1 MFQYRKKFAHLE
13 AMGALMKNSFRCV
26 QTRRLTRG
34 TLTALLFLGP
44 ITATWGQVAP
54 QAGTADSLDEVV
66 VTGSRISRT
75 GFDAPTPTT
84 VMDSTQINLA
94 AAPNVGQLVTE
105 MPMFEAT
112 NTPAATT
119 VSSQFAG
126 QNNLNLRGLGP
137 NETLVLVDGHR
148 FVPST
153 SSGLIDTNVIPSSL
167 VDRIEVVTGGASAAW
182 GSDAVAGVVNII
194 TKKNFDGLSG
204 DFQPGISTYGD
215 NKTYK
220 GSLMWGTSFADGN
233 GHFVIAAEGDSES
246 GVGQQ
251 TSRPWASQGYN
262 VVGNPNAGVTGQP
275 TYLIAP
281 NAQMSQAT
289 LGGLITSGPLT
300 GTAFGPGGTPYQF
313 DYKPGDGFYQLGG
326 NGIRGSDYETLVVPV
341 KRYSFFNKADYDLD
355 GVTFF
360 YQLSHAFSDG
370 YNPNLVPPFNFG
382 DIQINTN
389 NYYLDTKYPSLAAQ
403 LTAAG
408 QTSFLLGRYSTDFG
422 YINTDD
428 SNTTDRLLVG
438 AEGKFGSSWKWNVT
452 GEYGRN
458 VYESNV
464 GNNVLVNNLNNSAD
478 AVLGPSGQPV
488 CAANLT
494 NPNAAPGCV
503 PVNLFGVGSPSR
515 SAINYFTA
523 TQSLISNTYEHDI
536 AATLTG
542 DLFSLY
548 REPVSI
554 ATGAEYR
561 GESVNQNSDMNSQQ
575 QNFLLGNPQ
584 PLSGELSEKEVFA
597 EILVPVLR
605 NLPLAKSLDFNAAIR
620 ETQYQISGTARTWK
634 LGLTYAPTDDV
645 KFRVTRS
652 QDIRAP
658 NLSELYTTR
667 FELFAPVI
675 IPTTGQNVTVE
686 QLTGGNPDLKPE
698 VAQTLTAGVV
708 FTPTFLT
715 GFRASVDYYNID
727 IKDAISTLTPQTVV
741 NLCYQGQT
749 ALCSLLTHNSSGT
762 LTAVNLTNINVAQL
776 SETGVDVETSYLLPL
791 SDLGISSGATLRFRA
806 LINNVETLKNFDGST
821 IVDYAGDVGGNNP
834 YGLPK
839 WRGQVNITY
848 EEGPFAVDVADRYIG
863 KGNYD
868 NTQLTAYSV
877 NQIPSVDY
885 VNLSLQYTTKPG
897 GMQTLQYFL
906 KINNLLNKN
915 PPIDPQQF
923 FANIQTN
930 PILYDTV
937 GRMFYAGVRFK
948 F

>member
-1 MFQYRKKFAHLE
+1 MFQYQKKFSE
-13 AMGALMKNSFRCV
+13 EEVKGIPMKNVFSFG
-26 QTRRLTRG
+26 QIGGSHRRT
-34 TLTALLFLGP
+34 FLGLLILAP
-44 ITATWGQVAP
+44 ITGWGQTAP
-54 QAGTADSLDEVV
+54 QAGASDALEEVV

-94 AAPNVGQLVTE
+94 AAPNIGQLVTE
-105 MPMFEAT
+105 MPMFQAT
-112 NTPAATT
+112 NSPAATT

-126 QNNLNLRGLGP
+126 QNNLNLRGLGAV
-137 NETLVLVDGHR
+137 ETLVLVDGRR

-153 SSGLIDTNVIPSSL
+153 SLGLVDTNVIPSSL
-167 VDRIEVVTGGASAAW
+167 VDRLEVVTGGASAAW

-194 TKKNFDGLSG
+194 TKKNIDGLSG
-204 DFQPGISTYGD
+204 DFQPGISQYSD
-215 NKTYK
+215 NKTYQ
-220 GSLMWGTSFADGN
+220 GSLMWGTGFGDGN
-233 GHFVIAAEGDSES
+233 GHFVIAAEGDKES

-251 TSRPWASQGYN
+251 TARPWASQGYN
-262 VVGNPNAGVTGQP
+262 VVGNPNGGAAGQP

-289 LGGLITSGPLT
+289 LGGLITSGPLM

-313 DYKPGDGFYQLGG
+313 NYKPGDGFYQLGG
-326 NGIRGSDYETLVVPV
+326 NGISGSNYETLVVPV
-341 KRYSFFNKADYDLD
+341 RRYSFYSKADYDFNGID
-355 GVTFF
+355 VF
-360 YQLSHAFSDG
+360 YEATHAFSDA
-370 YNPNLVPPFNFG
+370 YNPYLVPAFNFG
-382 DIQINTN
+382 NIQINSN
-389 NYYLDTKYPSLAAQ
+389 NAYLVTKYPTLAAQ

-408 QTSFLLGRYSTDFG
+408 QSSFMLGRYSTDFG

-428 SNTTDRLLVG
+428 SNVTDRLLLGV
-438 AEGKFGSSWKWNVT
+438 EGKFGNSWKWNVT
-452 GEYGRN
+452 AEYGRN

-478 AVLGPSGQPV
+478 AVIGPSGQPI

-503 PVNLFGVGSPSR
+503 PVNLFGVGSPS
-515 SAINYFTA
+515 AAAVKYFTA
-523 TQSLISNTYEHDI
+523 TQSVISNTYEHDV
-536 AATLTG
+536 AGTLTG
-542 DLFSLY
+542 DLFTLY
-548 REPVSI
+548 GGQPVSL

-561 GESVNQNSDMNSQQ
+561 GESINQGSDMNSQA
-575 QNFLLGNPQ
+575 QNFLIGNPQ
-584 PLSGELSEKEVFA
+584 PLSGELSEKEAFA
-597 EILVPVLR
+597 EVLVPLLR
-605 NLPLAKSLDFNAAIR
+605 DIPLVKSLDLNAAIR

-634 LGLTYAPTDDV
+634 LGLTYAATDDV

-658 NLSELYTTR
+658 NLSELYTSR

-686 QLTGGNPDLKPE
+686 QLTGGNPELKPE

-708 FTPTFLT
+708 FTPTFVP
-715 GFRASVDYYNID
+715 GFRASVDLYNID
-727 IKDAISTLTPQTVV
+727 IKDAITTLTPQTVV
-741 NLCYQGQT
+741 NLCYQGEAQ
-749 ALCSLLTHNSSGT
+749 LCSLIDRNASGT
-762 LTAVNLTNINVAQL
+762 PTAVNLTNINVAQL
-776 SETGVDVETSYLLPL
+776 SEKGVDVETSYLLPM
-791 SDLGISSGATLRFRA
+791 SDFGLSSGGTLRFRA
-806 LINNVETLKNFDGST
+806 LINNVETLKQFNGST

-848 EEGPFAVDVADRYIG
+848 EQGPFAVDVADRYVG

-885 VNLSLQYTTKPG
+885 VNLSLQYTTRPG
-897 GMQTLQYFL
+897 GMQTLQYFI
-906 KINNLLNKN
+906 KINNLLNKY

-930 PILYDTV
+930 PTLYDTV